1 MKKKGFG
8 RKTCWHRF
16 KQCIEKTD
24 HQHLCQIFQIIPS
37 TALWPVWSYSTKLI
51 QCIYIVNLCSK
62 ILTDN
67 LLRTRMKLHELSTNA
82 GFVPPQH
89 CVCSRMSSHT
99 HAWSHGN
106 ITRKEKKMCDFGKME
121 KVLLLL
127 FFCLLL
133 LCLLFLLLLLFR
145 CLCLLFLCLPLFLRW
160 STTDPSSS
168 SLYLSTLFPRF
179 SSWLAQWA
187 LRRWSHN
194 TITAVRP

>member
-1 MKKKGFG
+1 MCLRSLHSSDYYEKKRLLVWK
-8 RKTCWHRF
+8 RVDIASN
-16 KQCIEKTD
+16 IEKMD

-67 LLRTRMKLHELSTNA
+67 LLRTRMKLHELSPDA

-106 ITRKEKKMCDFGKME
+106 ITRSHTKRRKCVTLERWKRSCSFFF
-121 KVLLLL
+121 LPSTPLSL
-127 FFCLLL
+127 FSPFVAFVFSFSAFPS
-133 LCLLFLLLLLFR
+133 FLADLQQT
-145 CLCLLFLCLPLFLRW
+145 PPPP
-160 STTDPSSS
+160 STSPHS
-168 SLYLSTLFPRF
+168 FPA
-179 SSWLAQWA
+179 LA
-187 LRRWSHN
+187 RG
-194 TITAVRP
+194 